1 MNNDIEMSMQAFAAD
16 RTISYALRYA
26 LKADESEITV
36 KHYCTLFRQRCQ
48 EIVYIFMMHTQNKRY
63 DATDEYNE

>member
-1 MNNDIEMSMQAFAAD
+1 MNSDIEIEMSMQAFAAD
-16 RTISYALRYA
+16 RTIRYA
-26 LKADESEITV
+26 LKADESKITA

>member
-16 RTISYALRYA
+16 RTIRYA
-26 LKADESEITV
+26 LKADESKIVV

-48 EIVYIFMMHTQNKRY
+48 EIVYIFMMHMQNKRY
-63 DATDEYNE
+63 DATNEYNE

>member
-1 MNNDIEMSMQAFAAD
+1 MNNDIEMSKQAIAAYI
-16 RTISYALRYA
+16 TLGYAF
-26 LKADESEITV
+26 KADEDAITV